1 MNKETFP
8 KKIADNVIMY
18 SADPIIYVVKNFLS
32 SYECE
37 AFIAAAAGKL
47 QQSTVI
53 PIRNAEQYQLVHYKE
68 GGEYKPHYDSFDF
81 NTDEGKKNWEPGGQ
95 RMLTAL
101 AYLNDV
107 EEGGGTGFPNLDVEI
122 EAKKGDVLV
131 FHNTPPDSNKIHPK
145 SLHAGLPVI
154 AGEKWA
160 INLWFRERLRY

>member
-1 MNKETFP
+1 MFEKPLTETAAVAAEDPGTGNILILFLMHSFI
-8 KKIADNVIMY
+8 KIPPGSEIVGVPASEMIE
-18 SADPIIYVVKNFLS
+18 IILF
-32 SYECE
+32 
-37 AFIAAAAGKL
+37 
-47 QQSTVI
+47 
-53 PIRNAEQYQLVHYKE
+53 
-68 GGEYKPHYDSFDF
+68 SFSKF
-81 NTDEGKKNWEPGGQ
+81 NTFL
-95 RMLTAL
+95 MFVFSI
-101 AYLNDV
+101 YLNDV